1 MRLVILKKPT
11 ETLRTD
17 ECRKVF
23 MDIIELRQRLYREQ
37 FNKVLCL
44 DKYDLI
50 SDHFIIYD
58 SETGLPIIYMRSI
71 SKQVCDEFS
80 VPGPLFDSLRNSTTH
95 LQDLITFYQLTPA
108 ALNMSFLCKDTS
120 FGEKTKRLKICNLM
134 IWLAFKASH
143 LEMHELGYCA
153 TPNAKYNLRR
163 SLDEIGNYYGNL
175 PEFIHPTVPE
185 PHELIM
191 IHQISASFWFEM
203 ELRFGEL
210 FNNRIEISNETALK
224 EAA

>member
-1 MRLVILKKPT
+1 MKLVILKKPAD
-11 ETLRTD
+11 TLASD
-17 ECRKVF
+17 ECRRVF
-23 MDIIELRQRLYREQ
+23 MDVIELRQRLYRAQ
-37 FNKVLCL
+37 FDKVLCL

-58 SETGLPIIYMRSI
+58 SETDRPIIYMRSI
-71 SKQVCDEFS
+71 SKQMCDEYS
-80 VPGPLFDSLRNSTTH
+80 VPVPLYESLKNSSTH
-95 LQDLITFYQLTPA
+95 LQVLDTFYQTTPA

-120 FGEKTKRLKICNLM
+120 FNEKIKELKICNLM

-143 LEMHELGYCA
+143 LKMHELGYCA
-153 TPNAKYNLRR
+153 TPNAKYNLKR
-163 SLDEIGNYYGNL
+163 SLDEIGAYYGSL

-185 PHELIM
+185 PHELVM

-203 ELRFGEL
+203 ELRFGDL
-210 FNNRIEISNETALK
+210 FNNRNEISREAVVK